1 MYGCGLTTCSWPFF
15 ALPRYSAGSSHL
27 GMGGQSGRFIFS
39 MVAEY
44 ISMRPEGVCSGFFT
58 GSARKSACLT
68 QLLAAAGVGRVISP
82 FSQNSSKGM
91 SFAAELFS

>member
-15 ALPRYSAGSSHL
+15 ALPRYSAGSSHF
-27 GMGGQSGRFIFS
+27 GIGGQSGRFIFS

-58 GSARKSACLT
+58 GSARKSPCRT
-68 QLLAAAGVGRVISP
+68 QLLAAAGVGSVTTP

>member
-39 MVAEY
+39 MVVEY

-58 GSARKSACLT
+58 GSARNSPWRT
-68 QLLAAAGVGRVISP
+68 QPLAAAGVGRVISP

>member
-1 MYGCGLTTCSWPFF
+1 
-15 ALPRYSAGSSHL
+15 
-27 GMGGQSGRFIFS
+27 